1 MVSMRPMIAAV
12 SRRLVGSQATLAQRA
27 AASSSAPL
35 LVRRGAVVSTSDD
48 HASMWLAAV
57 LLSVGGATVA
67 LSEPKRTISAGA
79 GAGASPDA
87 VKDADAEA
95 HAEPKPRGGR
105 RALLKSRTRHK
116 AKLEEVDLMKLHVD
130 EYREARATIDSLA
143 KRFELFAS
151 KTIETPG
158 KKVPAMTYTDFLQ
171 SMVLPRFHAQKPKP
185 ELEYSCEFAGNA
197 DGLITYEECYLLIH
211 LLQIPQEHFEV
222 AFHMFDLDGD
232 GSVDK
237 NEFCHVIENLLHAIS
252 VQHDNKPLAIE
263 GEELLPRMV
272 KYLFGRFGKKKIRAS
287 DLAAALEALR
297 RDILRAEFDL
307 YARPHPTKK
316 GTSVISVHDFAI
328 TLVSGFDPDRL
339 APYLERVE
347 ALNASEELVTWED
360 FYKFHANVQNNLA
373 DIKLAFDLT
382 HAEEITEAD
391 FIRAARVV
399 SGVELSFPVVQL
411 AFRVFDS
418 NENGTLDQSE
428 LLKVLETRSTIELT
442 QRPPE
447 NKLQR
452 FVSCVKRRED

>member
-1 MVSMRPMIAAV
+1 MAWMRPMIAAA
-12 SRRLVGSQATLAQRA
+12 SRRAVRELAGPRAVASVGDDRA
-27 AASSSAPL
+27 G
-35 LVRRGAVVSTSDD
+35 V
-48 HASMWLAAV
+48 WLAAA

-67 LSEPKRTISAGA
+67 LSEPKRTNSGTGGGA
-79 GAGASPDA
+79 T
-87 VKDADAEA
+87 ADAAKEA
-95 HAEPKPRGGR
+95 EAEAPAEPKPRAGR

-151 KTIETPG
+151 KSIEASGQKT
-158 KKVPAMTYTDFLQ
+158 PAMSYTDFLH
-171 SMVLPRFHAQKPKP
+171 SMVLPRFHAQKPSP
-185 ELEYSCEFAGNA
+185 ELQYTCEFAGNA

-237 NEFCHVIENLLHAIS
+237 TEFCHVIENLLHAIS
-252 VQHDNKPLAIE
+252 VHEDTKPLAIE
-263 GEELLPRMV
+263 AEALLPRMV

-316 GTSVISVHDFAI
+316 GTHVISVHDFAI

-339 APYLERVE
+339 QPYLDRVE

-411 AFRVFDS
+411 AFRVFDG
-418 NENGTLDQSE
+418 NDNGTLDQSE

-442 QRPPE
+442 QRRPE

-452 FVSCVKRRED
+452 FVSCVKRREE